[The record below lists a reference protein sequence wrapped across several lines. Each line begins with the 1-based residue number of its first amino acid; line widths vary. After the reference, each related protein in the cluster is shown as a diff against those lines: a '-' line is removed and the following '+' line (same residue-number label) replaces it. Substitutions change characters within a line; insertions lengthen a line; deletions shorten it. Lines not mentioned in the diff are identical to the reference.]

1 MPNPKTVPGPSMTLD
16 EIDKALAVCNAAS
29 EGPWETRAYGVYSPH
44 TDCRRVVR
52 IFTDA
57 SMPDDR
63 AFAAHARTGYPAALL
78 ALKAAMEQIEGMKQ
92 WGLALAIIAANE
104 PIGSSAHTIAM
115 EGISKAAAHAK
126 AGKTQEVP
134 NG

>member
-1 MPNPKTVPGPSMTLD
+1 MTLD
-16 EIDKALAVCNAAS
+16 EIDAALAYIQPGIGSATEAYELAS
-29 EGPWETRAYGVYSPH
+29 
-44 TDCRRVVR
+44 VR
-52 IFTDA
+52 
-57 SMPDDR
+57 
-63 AFAAHARTGYPAALL
+63 YPAALL

-134 NG
+134 NE